1 MYHSNQ
7 SGIPNMLY
15 IINNCI
21 AHISINTII
30 ILPKS
35 GITNHQLL
43 TFHQYLTNVFFI
55 NSTIRFH
62 SFTILFDF
70 IYILNC
76 FFLCTTYCNKVVIEV
91 NLLSSLFK
99 FSFNNNCFNIL
110 PLSYIITINWFAII
124 ECTDS
129 YVWNLIST

>member
-1 MYHSNQ
+1 MIFNASSSADSLSSPYYKSIRLHLLMYHSNQ

-30 ILPKS
+30 ILSKS

-55 NSTIRFH
+55 
-62 SFTILFDF
+62 ILLNF

-76 FFLCTTYCNKVVIEV
+76 FF
-91 NLLSSLFK
+91 NLLSCLFNSDLNT
-99 FSFNNNCFNIL
+99 SFFHISNLYLLIL
-110 PLSYIITINWFAII
+110 TQV
-124 ECTDS
+124 D
-129 YVWNLIST
+129 NLVYTE